1 MKLTIDNWRRTGVPF
16 HIRTGKKLQQQAFKI
31 LIPLKNLAHY
41 IFAKSGG
48 DKFSDYLNRLVIRL
62 QPSEGLRLHISSK
75 QPGPG
80 RMRLFPYDLNLSLEE
95 TFEERSQMRI
105 KGC

>member
-1 MKLTIDNWRRTGVPF
+1 MKLTIDNWRRAGVPF
-16 HIRTGKKLQQQAFKI
+16 YICTGKKLQQQAFKI
-31 LIPLKNLAHY
+31 IIPLKNLANY

-62 QPSEGLRLHISSK
+62 QPSEGLRLHMTSK
-75 QPGPG
+75 QPCPG
-80 RMRLFPYDLNLSLEE
+80 RMRLFPYDLNLSFEE
-95 TFEERSQMRI
+95 TFEERSQVHI